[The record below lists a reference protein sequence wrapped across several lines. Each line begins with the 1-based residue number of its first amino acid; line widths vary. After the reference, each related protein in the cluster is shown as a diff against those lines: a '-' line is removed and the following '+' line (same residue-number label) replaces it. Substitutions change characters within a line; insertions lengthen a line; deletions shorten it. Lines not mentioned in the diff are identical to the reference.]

1 MFEILT
7 SRSHIFCQLT
17 CLLLGV
23 FVILKTG
30 FLAPVSTEWVFVG
43 VNSMAPAIIV
53 VLLNPLIMMIVSLL
67 FDVVTGLDND
77 TASYEAT
84 QSLMHL
90 IFCLAAA
97 LITICQLMVF
107 TGI

>member
-30 FLAPVSTEWVFVG
+30 FFAPISTEWVFVG
-43 VNSMAPAIIV
+43 VNSVAPAIIV
-53 VLLNPLIMMIVSLL
+53 VLLNPLIMMIMAFA
-67 FDVVTGLDND
+67 FDIVTGLDNG
-77 TASYEAT
+77 TATYEAT
-84 QSLMHL
+84 QSLMQL
-90 IFCLAAA
+90 VFCLAAA
-97 LITICQLMVF
+97 LIMICQLMVF